1 MKILIVEDEKD
12 IGLFLKSS
20 LEKVGFNVD
29 YTESG
34 ERGSF
39 LAKTTDYDL
48 IILDLNIPDKGGYEI
63 CRDIRIEG
71 KEMPI
76 IILTVASEIES
87 KVQLL
92 DLGADDYLTKPF
104 SVPELLARIKSLL
117 RRPKKLLN
125 NTISFVGFELNTQKQ
140 VVTKNKKEIYLT
152 RKEFILLEY
161 LLLNRGRI
169 VSRGELVDH
178 VWDQEANIFSNTIET
193 HILNLRKKIGKKANQ
208 SIIKTYSGRG
218 YGII

>member
-20 LEKVGFNVD
+20 LEKAGFNID

-63 CRDIRIEG
+63 CRDIRTEG

-140 VVTKNKKEIYLT
+140 VVIKDKKEIYLT

-169 VSRGELVDH
+169 VSRGELVEH

-193 HILNLRKKIGKKANQ
+193 HILNLRKKIGKKSNK

>member
-12 IGLFLKSS
+12 IGLFLKLS
-20 LEKVGFNVD
+20 LEKAGFNID

-39 LAKTTDYDL
+39 LAKTNDYDL
-48 IILDLNIPDKGGYEI
+48 IIL
-63 CRDIRIEG
+63 
-71 KEMPI
+71 
-76 IILTVASEIES
+76 TVESEIES

-140 VVTKNKKEIYLT
+140 VVIKDKKEIYLT

-169 VSRGELVDH
+169 ISRGELVDH

-193 HILNLRKKIGKKANQ
+193 HILNLRKKIGKKNNKT
-208 SIIKTYSGRG
+208 IIKTYSGRG

>member
-1 MKILIVEDEKD
+1 MKILIVEDERD
-12 IGLFLKSS
+12 IGLFIKSS
-20 LEKVGFNVD
+20 LEQVGFNVD

-39 LAKTTDYDL
+39 LAKTNDYDL
-48 IILDLNIPDKGGYEI
+48 VILDLNIPDKGGYEI
-63 CRDIRIEG
+63 CRDIRAEG

-76 IILTVASEIES
+76 IILTVETEIGS

-92 DLGADDYLTKPF
+92 ELGADDYLTKPF

-117 RRPKKLLN
+117 RRPKKILN
-125 NTISFVGFELNTQKQ
+125 NKVAFDGFELNSQKQ
-140 VVTKNKKEIYLT
+140 VVFKNKKEIYLT
-152 RKEFILLEY
+152 RKEFALLEY
-161 LLLNRGRI
+161 LVLNRGRI
-169 VSRGELVDH
+169 ISRGELVDH

-193 HILNLRKKIGKKANQ
+193 HILNLRKKIGKKNNK

-218 YGII
+218 YGLI

>member
-20 LEKVGFNVD
+20 LEQAGFNID

-34 ERGSF
+34 ERGSL
-39 LAKTTDYDL
+39 LALSNDYDL

-63 CRDIRIEG
+63 CRDIRAEG
-71 KEMPI
+71 KETPI
-76 IILTVASEIES
+76 IILTVETEVGS

-104 SVPELLARIKSLL
+104 SVPELIARIKSLL

-125 NTISFVGFELNTQKQ
+125 NKVSFEGFELNSQKQ
-140 VVTKNKKEIYLT
+140 VVIKNKKEIYLT

-161 LLLNRGRI
+161 LILNRGRI
-169 VSRGELVDH
+169 ISRGELVDH

-193 HILNLRKKIGKKANQ
+193 HILNLRRKIGKKNNKT
-208 SIIKTYSGRG
+208 IIKTYSGRG
-218 YGII
+218 YGLI